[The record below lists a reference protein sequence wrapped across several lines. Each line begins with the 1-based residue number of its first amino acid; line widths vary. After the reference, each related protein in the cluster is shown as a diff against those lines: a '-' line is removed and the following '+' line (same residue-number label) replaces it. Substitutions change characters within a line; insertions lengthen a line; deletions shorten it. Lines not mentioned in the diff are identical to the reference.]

1 MAAGPYI
8 PNYVN
13 APAQSAVIAFDSS
26 GSNQLMY
33 LGKDDNNVT
42 SGTDT
47 WTKLPPVPDLSPYWL
62 PPEFARIEFGGGIG
76 YVYTMSVDG
85 RLMEYL
91 PSTNQWA
98 NRGYPGEKYTYHE
111 YVDALADARGYTG
124 DGDWAPGELKAECA
138 ATETAMGIS
147 HSAKEGYSLLC
158 AQSDTPP
165 SHTASQY
172 TIALSQEG
180 VGSGVWDPDP
190 NAQDGACYS
199 SDMVVGIPSG
209 IRLPSAAVTASMH
222 YILCAPAGSTRSNC
236 RPRCSE
242 TAATGKAGAIRDLG
256 QRQPGGR
263 VRAGERDRRSAATTT
278 PVSFAAS
285 SAATSGR
292 CKPRLTGD
300 RKRRASHGLAQFRA

>member
-1 MAAGPYI
+1 MQTGGSLAAGPYI

-98 NRGYPGEKYTYHE
+98 NRGYPGERYTYHE
-111 YVDALADARGYTG
+111 YVNASADARGYTG

-199 SDMVVGIPSG
+199 SDMVVGISQRNTSTVWP
-209 IRLPSAAVTASMH
+209 PATASTD

-236 RPRCSE
+236 RPLLFVNSSNRESRSDP
-242 TAATGKAGAIRDLG
+242 ATWGNGNLEGECGQGSAIAGVSRDYDTG
-256 QRQPGGR
+256 V
-263 VRAGERDRRSAATTT
+263 VRGILCCDFGTM
-278 PVSFAAS
+278 
-285 SAATSGR
+285 
-292 CKPRLTGD
+292 
-300 RKRRASHGLAQFRA
+300 